1 MAKEKDLIKLEREI
15 KTKMVGIKTKKL
27 TPAQSGIGKLLNL
40 MKSFDQPLFDKLM
53 SEYKKILVDIKN

>member
-27 TPAQSGIGKLLNL
+27 TPAESGIGKLLNL
-40 MKSFDQPLFDKLM
+40 MKSFDLPLFDKLM
-53 SEYKKILVDIKN
+53 SEYKKILADIKN

>member
-1 MAKEKDLIKLEREI
+1 MAKEKDLIKLEKEI

-27 TPAQSGIGKLLNL
+27 TPAESGIGKLLNL

>member
-27 TPAQSGIGKLLNL
+27 TPAQSEIGKLLNL
-40 MKSFDQPLFDKLM
+40 MKSFDQPLFDKLI

>member
-15 KTKMVGIKTKKL
+15 KIKMVGIKTKKL
-27 TPAQSGIGKLLNL
+27 TPAESGIGKLLNL